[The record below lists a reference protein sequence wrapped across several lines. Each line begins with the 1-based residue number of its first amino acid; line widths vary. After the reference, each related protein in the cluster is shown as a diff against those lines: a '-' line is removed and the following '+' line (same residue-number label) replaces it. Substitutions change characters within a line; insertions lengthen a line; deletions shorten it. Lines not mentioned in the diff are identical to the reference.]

1 MGGHHH
7 LVGGAI
13 GRVPPSRNS
22 TCYGGCVLTPGWP
35 RVEVDEPRVPPRPNA
50 IAGSKGASR
59 VGIDQTLASI
69 STPDQVEDPPGHP
82 GVHRWSAHRDA
93 QSLFLTTNAD
103 TIYSWTVVDL
113 TSGPMVVC
121 STW

>member
-1 MGGHHH
+1 MSLG
-7 LVGGAI
+7 
-13 GRVPPSRNS
+13 SRPA
-22 TCYGGCVLTPGWP
+22 LTPSPG
-35 RVEVDEPRVPPRPNA
+35 RR
-50 IAGSKGASR
+50 GQQM
-59 VGIDQTLASI
+59 GIDQTLASI
-69 STPDQVEDPPGHP
+69 STPDRVKDPPGHL

-103 TIYSWTVVDL
+103 TIYSWTIVDL

>member
-1 MGGHHH
+1 M
-7 LVGGAI
+7 
-13 GRVPPSRNS
+13 
-22 TCYGGCVLTPGWP
+22 
-35 RVEVDEPRVPPRPNA
+35 
-50 IAGSKGASR
+50 
-59 VGIDQTLASI
+59 GIDQTLASI

-103 TIYSWTVVDL
+103 TIYSWTIVDL